1 MSIPES
7 RFVRIALAI
16 GLAVATA
23 AATAADRIE
32 AGQPLADALRLLS
45 ARDGLATVFTADTL
59 QPTMRVQAVPAGLDD
74 RALRAAL
81 LAQHGL
87 RCRDVHAR
95 CVVERVPPAA
105 TESQPAEPPPA
116 AARLPQVQVAPS
128 HYGLAGEGAN
138 FLDAD
143 EIAATPHLADD
154 VFRLARSIPG
164 VAGGDIGAPFHVRGG
179 QNDEIALRL
188 DGLELI
194 RPFHLHNLVNALGI
208 VDSNLIGGI
217 DVYTGAWPSR
227 FGGRMSA
234 VMDIRSRDVEA
245 DRERRLGVSAINA
258 FYSHAEADPA
268 GERSLLASARR
279 GYLDVVL
286 KFVDPDGAI
295 DPGYY
300 DVFAR
305 YQQRVA
311 ERHLLALHLLHA
323 GDDILFDGERGD
335 QRSDGSA
342 AATYAWLRWQAD
354 WSDRAS
360 SETVLAQIRL
370 DRRREGF
377 AFDRFET
384 NAVVSDR
391 RDASGLR
398 LTHLLDWQVDER
410 MALQLGGEWRQ
421 ERTDYAYR
429 SQVEVYPLFSTLPER
444 YARDIR
450 LQADA
455 DQFALWSD
463 LRLALGAR
471 WQLQAGL
478 RHTRYAPGER
488 SDGVVDP
495 HLALAW
501 AGEDGRALRLG
512 LADASQAQ
520 RSDELAVED
529 GDLDFQRPE
538 RARIAVLSWEQAPSP
553 RLRLRVEL
561 FDKRWRALRPR
572 YENLFEPIE
581 LFPETESDRI
591 RVAPE
596 RARSRGIE
604 LGLDGRFESGRWWL
618 RYAYSHSRE
627 RVDGRWQPRSWDQP
641 HSLQLGWDQRFGD
654 GWRLSAQADAHSGW
668 PTTPVSAR
676 LRPDGSI
683 EALVGARNSERFSHY
698 LSLSAR
704 LSRERPLRRGSLT
717 WYVEV
722 FNLLDRENGNLVD
735 QFSVIRGA
743 DGSLRIERSLGG
755 GLPILPSFGVV
766 WKF

>member
-1 MSIPES
+1 MSNPES
-7 RFVRIALAI
+7 RCLLLAFAI
-16 GLAVATA
+16 GLAAATA
-23 AATAADRIE
+23 PAAAADRIE
-32 AGQPLADALRLLS
+32 VGQPLVEALRLLS

-59 QPTMRVQAVPAGLDD
+59 RPGMRVQAVPTGLDVE
-74 RALRAAL
+74 ALRAAL

-105 TESQPAEPPPA
+105 TEARPAEPPPA

-128 HYGLAGEGAN
+128 HYGLAGEGVN

-179 QNDEIALRL
+179 QSDEVALRL

-208 VDSNLIGGI
+208 IDSNLIGGI

-234 VMDIRSRDVEA
+234 VMDIRSREVEGE
-245 DRERRLGVSAINA
+245 REQRLGVSAINA
-258 FYSHAEADPA
+258 FYTHGRSDPD
-268 GERSLLASARR
+268 GEGSLLASARR
-279 GYLDVVL
+279 GYLDAVL

-305 YQQRVA
+305 YRQRID
-311 ERHLLALHLLHA
+311 ERHLLSLHLLHA

-342 AATYAWLRWQAD
+342 AASYAWLRWQAD
-354 WSDRAS
+354 WSDALA
-360 SETVLAQIRL
+360 SETLLAHTRL

-384 NAVVSDR
+384 NAIVSDR

-398 LTHLLDWQVDER
+398 LSHTLDWQADER
-410 MALQLGGEWRQ
+410 WSLQAGAEWRS
-421 ERTDYAYR
+421 EDTDYAYR
-429 SQVEVYPLFSTLPER
+429 SQVEVYPLFSFVPER
-444 YARDIR
+444 YTRDIR
-450 LQADA
+450 LRAEA
-455 DQFALWSD
+455 EQFALWTD
-463 LRLALGAR
+463 LRLSLAGR
-471 WQLQAGL
+471 WQLQGGL

-488 SDGVVDP
+488 ADGVFDP

-501 AGEDGRALRLG
+501 AGDDGQALRLG
-512 LADASQAQ
+512 LAGASQAQ
-520 RSDELAVED
+520 RSDELSVED
-529 GDLDFQRPE
+529 GDTRFYRPE
-538 RARIAVLSWEQAPSP
+538 RARIAVLSWEQPLAP
-553 RLRLRVEL
+553 RLRLRAEV
-561 FDKRWRALRPR
+561 FHKRWHSLRPR

-591 RVAPE
+591 RIAPE
-596 RARSRGIE
+596 RARSDGLEI
-604 LGLDGRFESGRWWL
+604 GLDGRFEAGRWWL
-618 RYAYSHSRE
+618 RYAHARSRE
-627 RVDGRWQPRSWDQP
+627 RVDGVWQPRSWDQP
-641 HSLQLGWDQRFGD
+641 HSLHLGWDQRFGD
-654 GWRLSAQADAHSGW
+654 GWRLTAQVDAHSGW

-698 LSLSAR
+698 LSVSAR

-717 WYVEV
+717 WYIEV

-735 QFSVIRGA
+735 QFSVFRDAAGN
-743 DGSLRIERSLGG
+743 LRITRSLGG
-755 GLPILPSFGVV
+755 GMPILPSFGVV